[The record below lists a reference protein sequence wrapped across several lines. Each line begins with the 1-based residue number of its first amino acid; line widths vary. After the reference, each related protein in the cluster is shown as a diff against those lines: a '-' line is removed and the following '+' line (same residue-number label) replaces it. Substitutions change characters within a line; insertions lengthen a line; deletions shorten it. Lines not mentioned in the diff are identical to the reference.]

1 MNSLPIGSYFK
12 GDSIFHKCDAFTKII
27 TLIIMIVAV
36 IKTQGLES
44 YLVWLIIVGLF
55 IKASKID
62 IESITSSLSKT

>member
-36 IKTQGLES
+36 LKTQGVES
-44 YLVWLIIVGLF
+44 
-55 IKASKID
+55 
-62 IESITSSLSKT
+62 